1 VTLPSGTLFAN
12 SIVARNLIEEF
23 SVMRPNHAKC
33 FINLFAVLCSVWTLA
48 NSSIAQSK
56 LELAAIDRLEASL
69 TPSTVDQIQEAKTRT
84 ISHLADLNA
93 DLNLIPLGDIYRD
106 EYSLLS
112 LSAHLQAIP
121 LDINNLQ
128 NSATALRKVTPG
140 KLQRQLHQLDET
152 LSQLI
157 TLLRSTE
164 LAMPLGH
171 DTLKVLRKHAAH
183 PSLRS
188 ESEGALELR
197 KAFAQIANIHPDT
210 EAIHNLQN
218 LLSQANT
225 ITLIRR
231 RFIDKESQ
239 GSFVIPVDQTTTTDG
254 TKIHA
259 SGKVK
264 VNYRVELPTS
274 PNDCSLLLNVTGS
287 GDLVTRAVRN
297 NISIS
302 AALRPGITGTQS
314 LRIKPTE
321 IQGAAPTI
329 HASLQ
334 TQVLDANVNCF
345 LGRLP
350 IVERLL
356 SRIVQRKLDE
366 NAPKLSD
373 RVETDITKKAEEV
386 GYQLAYRINDLLR
399 HKIWDR
405 FHILTFEPR
414 ISIFNDPLGI
424 HYSAHY
430 MMHDQLAAL
439 SPPPELPNDTEE
451 QLDII
456 SQIHESAVTNAL
468 SNLPA
473 FSIDEATMRGIWQVQ
488 LKMEHPSWNIP
499 HPATIPSVIHLRTPS
514 PLSLSLDNDQLIL
527 TLHGD
532 SYQLED
538 QPPQTSH
545 CDILVI
551 YRVDR
556 IGSQIHLV
564 RKPFEF
570 VGDIPEEQRLCW
582 GTILDRMLPDQ
593 LHPLPRFQQ
602 VGSSSFI
609 QLKHLQIDDGWLVIG
624 QSRQTVPTPSHRY
637 NTGLDR

>member
-1 VTLPSGTLFAN
+1 
-12 SIVARNLIEEF
+12 
-23 SVMRPNHAKC
+23 MRHNHGKC
-33 FINLFAVLCSVWTLA
+33 FINVFAVLFFVWMVTDSA
-48 NSSIAQSK
+48 TAQSK
-56 LELAAIDRLEASL
+56 LELAAIERLEDSL
-69 TPSTVDQIQEAKTRT
+69 TPSTDHQIQDAKKRT
-84 ISHLADLNA
+84 IAYLADLNA
-93 DLNLIPLGDIYRD
+93 ELDLTPLGDIYRD

-112 LSAHLQAIP
+112 LSAQLAAIP
-121 LDINNLQ
+121 LDVNKLQ
-128 NSATALRKVTPG
+128 LSSDALRRLIPG
-140 KLQRQLHQLDET
+140 TLQRQFHQLDEQ
-152 LSQLI
+152 LSLLI
-157 TLLRSTE
+157 KLLQSTE
-164 LAMPLGH
+164 SAMPIGH
-171 DTLKVLRKHAAH
+171 DTLTVLRKHATQ

-188 ESEGALELR
+188 RPEGALELR

-210 EAIHNLQN
+210 EAIHKLQN

-231 RFIDKESQ
+231 RFVDRESR
-239 GSFVIPVDQTTTTDG
+239 GSFLIPVDQANTSDG
-254 TKIHA
+254 TQIRA
-259 SGKVK
+259 SGKLQ
-264 VNYRVELPTS
+264 VNYSAELPNS
-274 PNDCSLLLNVTGS
+274 PNECSLLLNVGGS
-287 GDLVTRAVRN
+287 GELVSRAVRN
-297 NISIS
+297 NISIVAS
-302 AALRPGITGTQS
+302 VRPSLTGSQS

-321 IQGAAPTI
+321 IQGDAPKI

-334 TQVLDANVNCF
+334 TKVLDANVNCL

-366 NAPKLSD
+366 NSPKLGE
-373 RVETDITKKAEEV
+373 RVESEISKKAEEV

-405 FHILTFEPR
+405 FHTLTFEPR

-424 HYSAHY
+424 NYSAHY

-439 SPPPELPNDTEE
+439 APPPELPANTQE

-456 SQIHESAVTNAL
+456 SQIHESAVANAL

-499 HPATIPSVIHLRTPS
+499 LPATIPSVIHLRTPS
-514 PLSLSLDNDQLIL
+514 PITLSLDNDQVIL
-527 TLHGD
+527 TLHAD

-538 QPPQTSH
+538 KPLQESH

-556 IGSQIHLV
+556 IGKQIHLV

-570 VGDIPEEQRLCW
+570 VGDIPEEQRLSW
-582 GTILDRMLPDQ
+582 GKILDRLLPDQ

-602 VGSSSFI
+602 LGTSSFI
-609 QLKHLQIDDGWLVIG
+609 QLQHLQIDDGWLVIG
-624 QSRQTVPTPSHRY
+624 QSRQTVPPPSHHSD
-637 NTGLDR
+637 TGLDR